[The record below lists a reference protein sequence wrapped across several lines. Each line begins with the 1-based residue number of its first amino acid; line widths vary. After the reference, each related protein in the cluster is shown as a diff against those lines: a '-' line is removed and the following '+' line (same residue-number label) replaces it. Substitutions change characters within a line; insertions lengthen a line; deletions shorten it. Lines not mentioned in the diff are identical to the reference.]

1 MIPKKHEAMI
11 PSTPHA
17 VGVGDG
23 DFDMIL
29 LPEKNQNVLP
39 IPGAHSAVG
48 YFFSACSIPASTS
61 GAITA

>member
-1 MIPKKHEAMI
+1 MSPKKHEAMI

-17 VGVGDG
+17 VGFGDG
-23 DFDMIL
+23 DFGMIFL
-29 LPEKNQNVLP
+29 SGNPQIVLP
-39 IPGAHSAVG
+39 IPGAHGAAG